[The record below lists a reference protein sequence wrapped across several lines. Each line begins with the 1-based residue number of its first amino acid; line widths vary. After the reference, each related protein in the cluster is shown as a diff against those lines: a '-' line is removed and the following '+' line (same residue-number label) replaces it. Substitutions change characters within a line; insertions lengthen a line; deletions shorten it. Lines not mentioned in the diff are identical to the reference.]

1 MTFESSGSGSLG
13 SVGQKGLESH
23 ELKFDS
29 SGIAGLISLHIVNI
43 IFMML
48 TLFIYRFWAL
58 TRVRRAIWPR
68 MSLDGTPLEY
78 TGTGL
83 EIFLGFLKVFILILL
98 PYGLFSNWVQARII
112 NPELGFSP
120 LFTALSL
127 ISSLGI
133 FFLYTAARYLA
144 YRYRVN
150 RTQWR
155 GIRGSVGGAAYIYAL
170 KSIGFYALVFITLG
184 VLKPWADIQLLKY
197 KLMHT
202 KFGGRS
208 FSFDATTKGL
218 WKPYL
223 AALMLCFA
231 GIYAI
236 LAPSAFAHGDQI
248 WAMLSGEDVLIINDS
263 IDHTALG
270 KAAAT
275 TGGLALLCLIG
286 GGLAYLNYLVIYWRN
301 VVGKMSFGPAR
312 FSFLPSRLQVVGL
325 FIGNWLIIILTLGLL
340 MPVAWLRKGSF
351 LAQHLTVT
359 GELNTDDLIQAEFDT
374 DSKGEGFL
382 GDFDVA

>member
-1 MTFESSGSGSLG
+1 MTFESSGSGTIG
-13 SVGQKGLESH
+13 SVGQMDQETHK
-23 ELKFDS
+23 LKFDRD
-29 SGIAGLISLHIVNI
+29 GIGGLIGLHIMNI
-43 IFMML
+43 IFMVL

-98 PYGLFSNWVQARII
+98 PYGLFSNWVQSHII
-112 NPELGFSP
+112 NPELGLSP
-120 LFTALSL
+120 LFVALSL
-127 ISSLGI
+127 VSSLGI

-170 KSIGFYALVFITLG
+170 KWIGYYFLAAITFG
-184 VLKPWADIQLLKY
+184 IMKPWADVKLLQY
-197 KLMHT
+197 KLENT

-208 FSFDATTKGL
+208 LSFEATTTGL

-223 AALMLCFA
+223 LIFAIYLVITVGATILGLNIAMEKAALGSELQPGDEAAMHW
-231 GIYAI
+231 GIVSFI
-236 LAPSAFAHGDQI
+236 
-248 WAMLSGEDVLIINDS
+248 
-263 IDHTALG
+263 
-270 KAAAT
+270 
-275 TGGLALLCLIG
+275 LIG
-286 GGLAYLNYLVIYWRN
+286 MVACALAYLNYLVIFWRQA
-301 VVGKMSFGPAR
+301 VGKTSFGTIR
-312 FSFLPSRLQVVGL
+312 FSFHPTRRQIIGL
-325 FIGNWLIIILTLGLL
+325 FFGNWLIIILTLGLL
-340 MPVAWLRKGSF
+340 APIAWLRKGSF
-351 LAQHLTVT
+351 LARHLTIN
-359 GELNTDDLIQAEFDT
+359 GALDTDNLVQAEFDT

-382 GDFDVA
+382 GDFDIA